1 MYMDF
6 FIVCLDW
13 LLITYNLLC
22 YIVRFEF
29 AVVAIQGWGD
39 VSACFAKKP
48 LFGGGYTGVW
58 RRISML
64 CKEVSFWWQLYR
76 GGRRASWMRIG
87 IFRCDGA
94 R

>member
-1 MYMDF
+1 MISVFYNLWFAMYMDF

-13 LLITYNLLC
+13 HPITYNLLC
-22 YIVRFEF
+22 CIVSFEF
-29 AVVAIQGWGD
+29 AVAAIQWCGD

-48 LFGGGYTGVW
+48 LFGGGYTGV
-58 RRISML
+58 
-64 CKEVSFWWQLYR
+64 
-76 GGRRASWMRIG
+76 GRRASWMRIG